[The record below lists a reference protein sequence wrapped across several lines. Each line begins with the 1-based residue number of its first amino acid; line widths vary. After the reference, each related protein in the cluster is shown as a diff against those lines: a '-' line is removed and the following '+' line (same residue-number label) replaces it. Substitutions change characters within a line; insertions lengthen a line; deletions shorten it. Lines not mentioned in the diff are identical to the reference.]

1 MTVTELLTNFAN
13 PEVMS
18 ALPVS
23 DKLYA
28 GLITTILGMG
38 ITFTALVVLQFIIG
52 WMDKILNKSSR
63 KVEPAT
69 VQVPAQ
75 SAEAEAPA
83 VPEQDDKEL
92 IAVITA
98 TIAMQLKTSVDNIVI
113 RNIEK
118 VEDRSPAWNRAGIIE
133 QMTSRF

>member
-1 MTVTELLTNFAN
+1 MTVTELLTRFAN

-18 ALPVS
+18 ALSVS

-38 ITFTALVVLQFIIG
+38 ITFTALIVLQFVIG
-52 WMDKILNKSSR
+52 WMDKILNNSSR
-63 KVEPAT
+63 KLQPAA

-75 SAEAEAPA
+75 STAAEAPA
-83 VPEQDDKEL
+83 APEQDDKEI

-118 VEDRSPAWNRAGIIE
+118 VEDRSPAWNRAGIVE